1 VILVCLTA
9 GTVDFPPERCL
20 LVDNDTHS
28 LSSVAFE
35 NFWIL
40 GKAAPGTN
48 LV

>member
-1 VILVCLTA
+1 MILVCLTA
-9 GTVDFPPERCL
+9 VTVHFPPERCL
-20 LVDNDTHS
+20 LVDNDNHS

-40 GKAAPGTN
+40 GNAASGTN